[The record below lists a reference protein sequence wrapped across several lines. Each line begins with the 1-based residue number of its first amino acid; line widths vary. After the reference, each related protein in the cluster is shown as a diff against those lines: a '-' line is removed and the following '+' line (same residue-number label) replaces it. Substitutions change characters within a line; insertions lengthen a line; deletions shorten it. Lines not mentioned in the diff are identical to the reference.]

1 MLGCKGWN
9 GGESFEPATN
19 KFLAFTRDMNF
30 RAWMVE
36 TYLQIPRYLGRAP
49 KDVDKLTSNFKTLHE
64 LDAIAAERA
73 ERTVSVSWFRF
84 PIALKLWKTENFY
97 VSDVNHL

>member
-1 MLGCKGWN
+1 M
-9 GGESFEPATN
+9 GESFEPATN

-73 ERTVSVSWFRF
+73 ERTVSVS
-84 PIALKLWKTENFY
+84 
-97 VSDVNHL
+97 